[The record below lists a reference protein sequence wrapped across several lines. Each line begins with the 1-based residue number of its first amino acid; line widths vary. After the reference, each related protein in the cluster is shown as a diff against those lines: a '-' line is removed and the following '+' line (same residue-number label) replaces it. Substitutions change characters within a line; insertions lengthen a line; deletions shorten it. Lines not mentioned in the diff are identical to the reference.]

1 MASHRLFFALP
12 LAWTAQRELEKAQA
26 RLAEQRVARWLRWTQ
41 PSGWHCTLKFVGNV
55 SAETV
60 AALIREAEQEAT
72 LGASPPVLSS
82 RWAGIDGFPSLRRA
96 RVLVA
101 RLTDD
106 DGTLAALAQALQELT
121 ASHDVPLETR
131 PYRPH
136 VTLARLRTPTNLL
149 DLGEALQLSG
159 NVELGPV
166 TLYESH
172 LRPSGSRYQ
181 VLWRPRW
188 DEKLD

>member
-12 LAWTAQRELEKAQA
+12 LARTAQRELEKAQA
-26 RLAEQRVARWLRWTQ
+26 RLAEQPQTRSLRWTQ

-55 SAETV
+55 SPETV
-60 AALIREAEQEAT
+60 AALIREAEQAFW
-72 LGASPPVLSS
+72 ASPPVLSS

-121 ASHDVPLETR
+121 APHDVPLETR

-136 VTLARLRTPTNLL
+136 VTLARLRAPSNLL
-149 DLGEALQLSG
+149 DLRDALQLSG
-159 NVELGPV
+159 DVELGPV

-172 LRPSGSRYQ
+172 LGPGGNRYQ
-181 VLWRPRW
+181 VLWSR
-188 DEKLD
+188 DERR